1 MAIIS
6 APPLLGLLLPALM
19 ERPLR
24 IGVLGAG
31 HLGRIHVQQLR
42 ELTEYEIIGVFDPR
56 QEKAEK
62 LKNEFG
68 VPLVDSIT
76 ELIAGSDVIDVVTP
90 TLAHHE
96 CAMQALD
103 AGKHVFIEKPIANTL
118 EEARQLVARAQA
130 TGRKVQ
136 VGHVE
141 RFNPAFLAASGALNA
156 PMFIETHRLSTF
168 DPRGTDVSVVLDLM
182 IHDLDIILHVVKA
195 SVSDVHA
202 SGVPVVSDTP
212 DIANA
217 RIAFSNGCV
226 ANLTAS
232 RISLKKM
239 RKSRFFQ
246 KDAYISVDMLKKE
259 TEIMRMRTVET
270 PDPFAVTLD
279 LGPGKGH
286 REISFEKP
294 EIPANNAIREELRS
308 FAQAIMGDR
317 EPEVPARDG
326 LAALELAHR
335 VLAAMEIRTI

>member
-1 MAIIS
+1 
-6 APPLLGLLLPALM
+6 M

-42 ELTEYEIIGVFDPR
+42 ELPEFEIMGVYDPH
-56 QEKAEK
+56 AEK
-62 LKNEFG
+62 TAKVQSEFG
-68 VPLVDSIT
+68 VALFGSIA
-76 ELIAGSDVIDVVTP
+76 ELIAACDVVDVVTP
-90 TLAHHE
+90 TLAHHA

-103 AGKHVFIEKPIANTL
+103 AGKHVFIEKPIAHTL
-118 EEARQLVARAQA
+118 EEARQLVERAET

-136 VGHVE
+136 IGHVE
-141 RFNPAFLAASGALNA
+141 RFNPAFLAAQGALNA
-156 PMFIETHRLSTF
+156 PMFIETHRLATF

-182 IHDLDIILHVVKA
+182 IHDLDIILHVVGLP
-195 SVSDVHA
+195 VVDVHA

-246 KDAYISVDMLKKE
+246 KDAYISVDMLTKE

-294 EIPANNAIREELRS
+294 EIPATNAIREELRS
-308 FAQAIMGDR
+308 FAEAIQADR
-317 EPEVPARDG
+317 RPEVPATDG

-335 VLAAMEIRTI
+335 VLAAMEIRTV